1 MNKQE
6 ICKAT
11 IELYTEFFRQVT
23 LNKNYT
29 FIRFGRDI
37 IQIGRFAD
45 WMLTQYKPEQIGITF
60 LIDFFKF
67 QFSRYAGVNTAYGRN
82 AIMIHWLIGNKA
94 RQAWLNQKHS
104 KKWLVKFKLKKEVEL
119 RLIDAF
125 KEQLKKQSNTKA
137 IKRHKKVHL
146 HEEVEKKRFYNTKKG
161 FLYCHGTTTLY
172 NKKSALCE
180 GCKFKTDCIIS
191 LKNQFPELHK
201 IRISDDR

>member
-1 MNKQE
+1 VNKQQ

-60 LIDFFKF
+60 MIDFFKF
-67 QFSRYAGVNTAYGRN
+67 QFSRYAGVKTAYGRN
-82 AIMIHWLIGNKA
+82 AIMIHWLIGKKA
-94 RQAWLNQKHS
+94 QQAWLDQKHS
-104 KKWLVKFKLKKEVEL
+104 KKWLVKFKLKKEIEL

-125 KEQLKKQSNTKA
+125 KEQIKDEKTIKA
-137 IKRHKKVHL
+137 IKRHKRLHL
-146 HEEVEKKRFYNTKKG
+146 HEEVEKRRFYNTEKG

-172 NKKSALCE
+172 NSKSELCA
-180 GCKFKTDCIIS
+180 GCKFQEQCIAT
-191 LKNQFPELHK
+191 LKFQFPKLHK
-201 IRISDDR
+201 IRIKND